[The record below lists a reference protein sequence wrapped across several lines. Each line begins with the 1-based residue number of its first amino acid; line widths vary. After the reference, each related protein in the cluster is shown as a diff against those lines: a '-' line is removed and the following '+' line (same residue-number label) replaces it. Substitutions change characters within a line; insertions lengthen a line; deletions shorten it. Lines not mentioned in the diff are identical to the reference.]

1 MRAPLSWIREFTP
14 VESTVEELVETFAD
28 LGFEVDGVE
37 TVGEG
42 LEGIVAARVIETAPH
57 PDADR
62 IQLVQVDPGDGQGLQ
77 VCCGAFNMSEGD
89 LVPLA
94 TVGTTMPDGMEIAAR
109 KMRGEVSNGMLCSAA
124 ELGLG
129 EDHSG
134 IHILAGDP
142 APGTPVAEVLGILP
156 DTVFDLDVL
165 PNRPDGLSML
175 GVARD
180 LSAKLGLPLQLPNP
194 VVSEHGADT
203 GAMVSV
209 EILDDDLCGR
219 FVARVITGLNE
230 AQTPP
235 WMAARLLAAGMRPI
249 SVAVDVSN
257 YVMLELGQPS
267 HAYDL
272 AKVDG
277 ATLRVRRAREG
288 EQVETLDGVLRTLTE
303 RDGVIADG
311 GDTAIGVAG
320 VMGGASTEI
329 SESTTDVLFEA
340 AWWDPM
346 SIAVSSAGLNLHSE
360 ASLRFKRGV
369 DPEIAPLAALR
380 FAELLGGITGARL
393 HPGVVDEQGNL
404 PAPQSIALRTDRVNL
419 LLGTDLDTAQVRSL
433 IDSIGFSSSDNG
445 NGSSSLV
452 DVPSWRLD
460 CTSEVDLVEEV
471 GRMHGFSSIP
481 KTVPTSP
488 KAGSLTPAQRRRRR
502 IRAALVGAGLSEAMP
517 MPFLAPGDLQRC
529 GLSADGLRVANP
541 LAAEESVL
549 RTSLLPGL
557 LAAVS
562 YNAARRT
569 RGVRFFEVARVFG
582 PGELLVERSASTA
595 ADRVLSGE
603 RESVAAVLA
612 GAEAAEAVQLL
623 EVLLSAAGVG
633 PLALRSAEVPG
644 LHPGRSAVVEV
655 AGVNLG
661 SVGEVD
667 PGVAEAHDID
677 ERLAWLELD
686 MDSLLALPET
696 VVQVRP
702 VSRFPSTDVDLA
714 FVVDERVPAAVVAA
728 TIHGAGEGL
737 VTAVDLFDVF
747 RSDALGVEQKSLAFR
762 LRFCAMDR
770 TLTDSEVGELRQ
782 AIIAAV
788 QDTHSATLRG

>member
-1 MRAPLSWIREFTP
+1 
-14 VESTVEELVETFAD
+14 
-28 LGFEVDGVE
+28 
-37 TVGEG
+37 
-42 LEGIVAARVIETAPH
+42 
-57 PDADR
+57 
-62 IQLVQVDPGDGQGLQ
+62 
-77 VCCGAFNMSEGD
+77 
-89 LVPLA
+89 
-94 TVGTTMPDGMEIAAR
+94 
-109 KMRGEVSNGMLCSAA
+109 
-124 ELGLG
+124 
-129 EDHSG
+129 
-134 IHILAGDP
+134 
-142 APGTPVAEVLGILP
+142 
-156 DTVFDLDVL
+156 
-165 PNRPDGLSML
+165 
-175 GVARD
+175 
-180 LSAKLGLPLQLPNP
+180 
-194 VVSEHGADT
+194 
-203 GAMVSV
+203 
-209 EILDDDLCGR
+209 
-219 FVARVITGLNE
+219 
-230 AQTPP
+230 
-235 WMAARLLAAGMRPI
+235 
-249 SVAVDVSN
+249 
-257 YVMLELGQPS
+257 
-267 HAYDL
+267 
-272 AKVDG
+272 
-277 ATLRVRRAREG
+277 
-288 EQVETLDGVLRTLTE
+288 
-303 RDGVIADG
+303 
-311 GDTAIGVAG
+311 
-320 VMGGASTEI
+320 
-329 SESTTDVLFEA
+329 
-340 AWWDPM
+340 
-346 SIAVSSAGLNLHSE
+346 
-360 ASLRFKRGV
+360 
-369 DPEIAPLAALR
+369 
-380 FAELLGGITGARL
+380 
-393 HPGVVDEQGNL
+393 
-404 PAPQSIALRTDRVNL
+404 
-419 LLGTDLDTAQVRSL
+419 
-433 IDSIGFSSSDNG
+433 
-445 NGSSSLV
+445 
-452 DVPSWRLD
+452 
-460 CTSEVDLVEEV
+460 
-471 GRMHGFSSIP
+471 
-481 KTVPTSP
+481 
-488 KAGSLTPAQRRRRR
+488 
-502 IRAALVGAGLSEAMP
+502 

-655 AGVNLG
+655 AGVDLG

-747 RSDALGVEQKSLAFR
+747 RSDALGVDQKSLAFR